1 MVDAKADWL
10 YELPQWDKIFDA
22 DTKKKL
28 YREQK
33 QSGTVRKAK
42 RSAEMSLVH
51 VEVERNINIAVE
63 RMHKKMYKMF

>member
-1 MVDAKADWL
+1 MLIQRKSCIVSRSSQA
-10 YELPQWDKIFDA
+10 
-22 DTKKKL
+22 
-28 YREQK
+28 
-33 QSGTVRKAK
+33 QSVRLK